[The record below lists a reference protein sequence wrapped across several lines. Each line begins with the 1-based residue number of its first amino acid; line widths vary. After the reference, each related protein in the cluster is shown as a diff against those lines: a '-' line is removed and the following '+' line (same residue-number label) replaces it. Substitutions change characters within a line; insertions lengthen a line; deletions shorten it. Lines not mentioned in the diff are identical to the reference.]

1 MYQEWFKKYEKLKN
15 RGLKTMTEK
24 EVIEKL
30 TDNKKMTLIELIR
43 KTKKEGME
51 RFIVTRPEYI
61 YTILDLLEKKDRT
74 IQQLKDENK
83 TLNRQAQQYFET
95 TIIQSQQYDKERTEK
110 DKIIDEMAKCID
122 IELSSSRL
130 GIILNKNVK
139 PLESYKEDIKQYFE
153 RKVEN
158 GN

>member
-1 MYQEWFKKYEKLKN
+1 MTDKEKEAIEYFKKRIDICMENANICDDNDFDEEATYLRKEQIL
-15 RGLKTMTEK
+15 TEIVLNLIQTQQA
-24 EVIEKL
+24 EIEKL
-30 TDNKKMTLIELIR
+30 RNNNKDLLR
-43 KTKKEGME
+43 KLRNRVKEVKKLTKYSLYKKE
-51 RFIVTRPEYI
+51 F
-61 YTILDLLEKKDRT
+61 L
-74 IQQLKDENK
+74 
-83 TLNRQAQQYFET
+83 TLNEHL
-95 TIIQSQQYDKERTEK
+95 KKK

-139 PLESYKEDIKQYFE
+139 PLENYKKDIKQYFE